1 MSGNTTGKLF
11 NVTTFGES
19 HGVAMGCIIDGCPPG
34 MELSEQ
40 DIQIYLDKR
49 KPGSSKFTTQRKEE
63 DKVEI
68 LSGTFEGKTTGTP
81 IGLLIKNKDQR
92 SKDYDKLKDVFR
104 PSHADYS
111 YIQKYGIRDH
121 RGGGRASAR
130 ETTMRVASG
139 SVARKY
145 LKETSGIEIT
155 GYLSQIGS
163 LKVEEIDLN
172 EIDNNP
178 FFCPDKNMT
187 PKIEKLIDKLR
198 EEGDS
203 IGAKITVSVTN
214 LPPGLG
220 EPVFDKLDAEIA
232 KALMGINAVKGVEI
246 GLGFSVIETKGSES
260 RDEMSPAGFKS
271 NSSGGTSGGISTG
284 QDLIASIALK
294 PTSSIS
300 KEGDTVDKDG
310 KAAKIKVTGR
320 HDPCV
325 GIRATPIAESM
336 VALVLIDHLL
346 RNRGQNADVTSEV
359 PKIPS
364 KESMLCQ
371 ALFTINYG
379 IFMKLFKE
387 KMVPIYFISI
397 DT

>member
-34 MELSEQ
+34 MELSEE
-40 DIQIYLDKR
+40 DIQIYLNKR
-49 KPGSSKFTTQRKEE
+49 KPGSSKFTTQRKE
-63 DKVEI
+63 DDRVEI
-68 LSGTFEGKTTGTP
+68 LSGVFEGITTGTP
-81 IGLLIKNKDQR
+81 IGLLIMNQDQR
-92 SKDYDKLKDVFR
+92 PKDYDALKDVFR

-111 YIQKYGIRDH
+111 YIQKYGLRDH

-130 ETTMRVASG
+130 ETTMRVAAG

-145 LKETSGIEIT
+145 LKEHSGIEIT
-155 GYLSQIGS
+155 GYLSQIGEI
-163 LKVEEIDLN
+163 KTGEIDLN
-172 EIDNNP
+172 EISKNP
-178 FFCPDKNMT
+178 FFCPDKNII
-187 PKIEKLIDKLR
+187 PEIEGLIKKLQA
-198 EEGDS
+198 EGDS
-203 IGAKITVSVTN
+203 IGAKITVIVKN

-246 GLGFSVIETKGSES
+246 GAGFSVIEAKGSES
-260 RDEMSPAGFKS
+260 RDEISPEGFKS
-271 NSSGGTSGGISTG
+271 NSSGGTSGGITTG

-294 PTSSIS
+294 PTSSIA

-310 KAAKIKVTGR
+310 KATKIKVKGR

-336 VALVLIDHLL
+336 IALVLIDHLL
-346 RNRGQNADVTSEV
+346 RNRGQNADVNSDITH
-359 PKIPS
+359 IPS
-364 KESMLCQ
+364 E
-371 ALFTINYG
+371 N
-379 IFMKLFKE
+379 
-387 KMVPIYFISI
+387 
-397 DT
+397 

>member
-19 HGVAMGCIIDGCPPG
+19 HGIAMGCIIDGCPPG
-34 MELSEQ
+34 MELSEE
-40 DIQIYLDKR
+40 DIQVYLDKR

-68 LSGTFEGKTTGTP
+68 LSGIFEGKTTGTP

-145 LKETSGIEIT
+145 LKETSGIEIN

-260 RDEMSPAGFKS
+260 RDEMSPEGFKS

-300 KEGDTVDKDG
+300 KEGETVDKDG
-310 KAAKIKVTGR
+310 KAAKIKVSGR

-336 VALVLIDHLL
+336 VALVLIDHFL

-364 KESMLCQ
+364 KE
-371 ALFTINYG
+371 
-379 IFMKLFKE
+379 
-387 KMVPIYFISI
+387 
-397 DT
+397 

>member
-271 NSSGGTSGGISTG
+271 NFSGGTSGGISTG

-300 KEGDTVDKDG
+300 KEGETVDKDG

-364 KESMLCQ
+364 KE
-371 ALFTINYG
+371 
-379 IFMKLFKE
+379 
-387 KMVPIYFISI
+387 
-397 DT
+397 

>member
-40 DIQIYLDKR
+40 DIQVYLDKR

-271 NSSGGTSGGISTG
+271 NFSGGTSGGISTG

-300 KEGDTVDKDG
+300 KEGETVDKDG

-364 KESMLCQ
+364 KE
-371 ALFTINYG
+371 
-379 IFMKLFKE
+379 
-387 KMVPIYFISI
+387 
-397 DT
+397 

>member
-68 LSGTFEGKTTGTP
+68 LSGTFEGKTTGTA

-300 KEGDTVDKDG
+300 KEGETVDKDG

-364 KESMLCQ
+364 KE
-371 ALFTINYG
+371 
-379 IFMKLFKE
+379 
-387 KMVPIYFISI
+387 
-397 DT
+397 

>member
-34 MELSEQ
+34 MELSEE
-40 DIQIYLDKR
+40 DIQVYLDKR

-145 LKETSGIEIT
+145 LKETSGIEIN

-203 IGAKITVSVTN
+203 IGAKITVSVTK

-220 EPVFDKLDAEIA
+220 EPVFDKLDAERA

-300 KEGDTVDKDG
+300 KEGETVDKDG
-310 KAAKIKVTGR
+310 KAAKIKITGR

-364 KESMLCQ
+364 KE
-371 ALFTINYG
+371 
-379 IFMKLFKE
+379 
-387 KMVPIYFISI
+387 
-397 DT
+397 

>member
-40 DIQIYLDKR
+40 DIQVYLDKR

-81 IGLLIKNKDQR
+81 IALLIKNKDQR

-145 LKETSGIEIT
+145 LKETSGIEIN

-300 KEGDTVDKDG
+300 KEGETVDKDG

-364 KESMLCQ
+364 KE
-371 ALFTINYG
+371 
-379 IFMKLFKE
+379 
-387 KMVPIYFISI
+387 
-397 DT
+397 

>member
-34 MELSEQ
+34 MELSEE
-40 DIQIYLDKR
+40 DIQVYLDKR
-49 KPGSSKFTTQRKEE
+49 KPGSSKFTTQRKEA

-145 LKETSGIEIT
+145 LKETSGIEIN

-260 RDEMSPAGFKS
+260 RDERSPAGFKS

-300 KEGDTVDKDG
+300 KEGETVDKDG

-364 KESMLCQ
+364 KE
-371 ALFTINYG
+371 
-379 IFMKLFKE
+379 
-387 KMVPIYFISI
+387 
-397 DT
+397 

>member
-34 MELSEQ
+34 MELSEE
-40 DIQIYLDKR
+40 DIQVYLDKR

-271 NSSGGTSGGISTG
+271 NFSGGTSGGISTG

-300 KEGDTVDKDG
+300 KEGETVDKDG

-359 PKIPS
+359 LKIPS
-364 KESMLCQ
+364 KE
-371 ALFTINYG
+371 
-379 IFMKLFKE
+379 
-387 KMVPIYFISI
+387 
-397 DT
+397 